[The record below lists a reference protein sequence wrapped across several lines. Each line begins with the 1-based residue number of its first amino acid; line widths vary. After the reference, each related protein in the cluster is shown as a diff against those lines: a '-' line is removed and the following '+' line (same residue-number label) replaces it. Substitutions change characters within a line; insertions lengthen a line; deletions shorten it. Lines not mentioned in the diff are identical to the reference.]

1 MLSIAFSPST
11 NRSVYK
17 VKTARQITG
26 LRKKKNI
33 HAASG
38 ESYESVN
45 LRCLFF
51 FHFVIVALAMIAC
64 VSARVLV
71 VFAR

>member
-17 VKTARQITG
+17 VKPARQITG

-33 HAASG
+33 HAAAG

-45 LRCLFF
+45 LRLFF
-51 FHFVIVALAMIAC
+51 FFFFFVLAVIAC